1 MTKDELKEYL
11 VVSAEY
17 TEEEVEQMTPFQ
29 LVDAYIS
36 YNGVIG
42 FTEDFV
48 DVTLHAFGF
57 LADNQDV
64 DDLIYKRL

>member
-17 TEEEVEQMTPFQ
+17 TEEEVEQITDFK
-29 LVDAYIS
+29 LVDAYLE
-36 YNGVIG
+36 YNGIVGYTTDI
-42 FTEDFV
+42 V
-48 DVTLHAFGF
+48 DVVLHAFGF

-64 DDLIYKRL
+64 DDLIL

>member
-17 TEEEVEQMTPFQ
+17 TESEVEQMTDFK
-29 LVDAYIS
+29 LVDAYLE
-36 YNGVIG
+36 YNGIVGYTNDI
-42 FTEDFV
+42 V
-48 DVTLHAFGF
+48 DVVLHAFGF

-64 DDLIYKRL
+64 DDLIY

>member
-1 MTKDELKEYL
+1 MTKDEIKGYL
-11 VVSAEY
+11 IDNTDY

-64 DDLIYKRL
+64 DDLIH